1 MSSIIIFIIGFIFVV
16 SIFRSKKPAGKKY
29 DMAGNPLPSFVCR
42 HCGIAGSS
50 SLAGLPCQK
59 SQSKKHEIIA
69 YSDSYVCKYCGMKLQ
84 NSMAIAHCT
93 HSPTQTHV
101 LINSKSSYTCRFCG
115 QTEKDGS
122 FAKTYCPKS
131 NDHKHELIE

>member
-1 MSSIIIFIIGFIFVV
+1 MSSVIIFVIGFFIVISLF
-16 SIFRSKKPAGKKY
+16 GKKTSSGRT
-29 DMAGNPLPSFVCR
+29 DMAGNSLPTFVCR
-42 HCGIAGSS
+42 HCGVTGSS
-50 SLAGLPCQK
+50 SLAGIPCQK
-59 SQSKKHEIIA
+59 SPSKKHEIIA

-115 QTEKDGS
+115 QTEKDAS
-122 FAKTYCPKS
+122 FAKTYCLKS